1 MAQEGIRLGTSVGYA
16 LKRAAT
22 ALRVAM
28 EDALAPLGLSVT
40 QYSTLELLGQ
50 RPGLSASA
58 LARGTFVTRQS
69 MQTVLAGLGERD
81 LVTRPS
87 TAPHG
92 RTLPTRLTDDG
103 EALRARASDAVA
115 GVERRMLAG
124 LPAGGEERLLAG
136 LVACADAL
144 DPATPPTATPGPT
157 T

>member
-1 MAQEGIRLGTSVGYA
+1 MAQEGIELGTSVGYA

-28 EDALAPLGLSVT
+28 EEALAPLGLTVT

-69 MQTVLAGLGERD
+69 MQTVLAGLVDRG

-92 RTLPTRLTDDG
+92 RTLPTRLTAEG
-103 EALRARASDAVA
+103 EDLRARASDVVA
-115 GVERRMLAG
+115 AVERRMLDG
-124 LPAGGEERLLAG
+124 LPPGGEQRLLAG
-136 LVACADAL
+136 LVACTDAL
-144 DPATPPTATPGPT
+144 DRSAPTATPGPT